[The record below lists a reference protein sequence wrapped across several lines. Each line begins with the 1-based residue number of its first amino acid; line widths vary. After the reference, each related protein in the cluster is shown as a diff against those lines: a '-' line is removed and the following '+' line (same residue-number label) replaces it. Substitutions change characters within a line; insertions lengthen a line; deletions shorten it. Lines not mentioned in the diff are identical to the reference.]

1 MDTWQPIGTAAS
13 PDPWPADAPLRR
25 VGGRLGRGLAGGA
38 RAVLDL
44 ALPPVCLA
52 CRRPVADDH
61 ALCIDCWSRLR
72 LIDRPYCERLGTP
85 FPFDPG
91 PGALSPA
98 ALAHPPPY
106 GRARAAAV
114 YGDVAGSLV
123 HGLKYRDR
131 TEIAAL
137 LGRLAAAA
145 GRDILGEADVLVPVP
160 LHRRRLWA
168 RRFNQSA
175 AIAFV
180 VGRRSGVRVDPFCL
194 ERVKPTRR
202 QVGLDK
208 GARADNV
215 RGAFRVSPGG
225 RAAVAGRRVVLVDDV
240 LTSGA
245 TVAAATRA
253 LLKGGAAAVDV
264 LVFARV
270 VFGEES

>member
-1 MDTWQPIGTAAS
+1 MDTWLPIGAAPPEPTPAAAPRRRTA
-13 PDPWPADAPLRR
+13 
-25 VGGRLGRGLAGGA
+25 GRLCRGLAACA

-61 ALCIDCWSRLR
+61 ALCIGCWSGLR
-72 LIDRPYCERLGTP
+72 LVDRPYCERLGTP

-98 ALAHPPPY
+98 AIASPPPY

-114 YGDVAGSLV
+114 YGDVAGRLV
-123 HGLKYRDR
+123 HALKYRDR

-145 GRDILGEADVLVPVP
+145 GRDILADADVLVPVP

-175 AIAFV
+175 AIAFA
-180 VGRRSGVRVDPFCL
+180 VGRRCGVSVDPFCL
-194 ERVKPTRR
+194 ERVKPTPR
-202 QVGLDK
+202 QVGLDRR
-208 GARADNV
+208 ARADNV
-215 RGAFRVSPGG
+215 RGAFRVPPRG
-225 RAAVAGRRVVLVDDV
+225 RPAVGGRRVVLVDDV

-253 LLKGGAAAVDV
+253 LLKAGAASVDV